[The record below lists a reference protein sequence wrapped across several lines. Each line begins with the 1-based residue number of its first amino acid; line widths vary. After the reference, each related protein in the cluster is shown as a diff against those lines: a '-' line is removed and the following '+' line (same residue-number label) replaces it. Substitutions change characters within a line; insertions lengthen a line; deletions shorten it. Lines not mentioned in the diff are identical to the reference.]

1 MAFAVFRNEAHKA
14 QFLVGIITA
23 PFAILSVVLR
33 FWAVRRA
40 GVKYGA
46 EDWLALTALFLS
58 ISYFGV
64 TTGDL
69 IFAHGDNSVDLL
81 HSPKR
86 LILLRQ
92 LVYVALWLYFWQQL
106 FVKLSILAL
115 YYRLFKVHRA
125 CALCIYALVAYHVL
139 LTIGAS
145 LFLAFQCYPLLKWFN
160 PLAPGRCVSEG
171 TFVAVTESINSFG
184 DFLIV
189 ILAVTMVRWLQ
200 MPASTKRKL
209 SFLFGLGILAGLI
222 GFIKIGV
229 SYSNDAVYVFSL
241 IAVWSNVQELVCL
254 FCCCAPVY
262 KPILPP
268 PGMWSRLAS
277 KVSFSSLR
285 QTRVRSKRSQQ
296 SLGEMERLE
305 NGQGW
310 VHREDGS
317 SRGLV
322 WSEQQGHQD
331 GNAALG
337 REEYPLESIKVQNDF
352 TIAR

>member
-1 MAFAVFRNEAHKA
+1 MTFGVFRNPAHKA
-14 QFLVGIITA
+14 QFVVGIVTT
-23 PFAILSVVLR
+23 PFAIISVILR
-33 FWAVRRA
+33 FWAVHRA
-40 GVKYGA
+40 GVKYRA
-46 EDWLALTALFLS
+46 EDWLALTGLFIF
-58 ISYFGV
+58 ISYIGV

-69 IFAHGDNSVDLL
+69 IFANGDNSLDLL
-81 HSPKR
+81 NSPRR

-115 YYRLFKVHRA
+115 YYRLFKVNRN
-125 CALCIYALVAYHVL
+125 CTLCIYALVAYHVL
-139 LTIGAS
+139 LTVGAS
-145 LFLAFQCYPLLKWFN
+145 LFLVFQCHPLSKWFN
-160 PLAPGRCVSEG
+160 PLAPGRCISEG

-189 ILAVTMVRWLQ
+189 VLAITMVSSLQ

-222 GFIKIGV
+222 GFIKIGT
-229 SYSNDAVYVFSL
+229 SYSDDDVYIFSF

-254 FCCCAPVY
+254 FCCCAAVY

-285 QTRVRSKRSQQ
+285 QARLRGKRSQQ
-296 SLGEMERLE
+296 SMDGNERLE

-310 VHREDGS
+310 AQREDGS
-317 SRGLV
+317 SKGLI

-331 GNAALG
+331 AHAAPG
-337 REEYPLESIKVQNDF
+337 REEYPLDSIKVQKDF
-352 TIAR
+352 TVAR